1 MWPDASSSL
10 SEVRRAI
17 VALLLVALG
26 GCDGERDETSAEP
39 ASSEAAAEASGTA
52 ALAGVVLPPE
62 RAPVVNPLELPV
74 PLDPAPVA
82 VEQLVFAV
90 PQRMLER
97 ARLGSAM
104 ALRVATV
111 EAVEGDN
118 LVVRTGA
125 DAPYVIHRAYVVV
138 PRLGQLQRGSYVVA
152 GYSGELHHAVVK
164 NLVGDKVLVRFTDV
178 GFKLP
183 DQKVEPKRLGV
194 LGAGLRPGGY
204 AAHLADQ
211 EYRHVLLVSSSPG
224 EGGKRRWLVIGY
236 GGATALVAEDK
247 LRPLPEPRF
256 SPRAGAT
263 VLAAWRGTMV
273 RAQLV
278 SVDDLGL
285 YTVARARAGAPLL
298 VDAGMI
304 MPSE

>member
-1 MWPDASSSL
+1 MG
-10 SEVRRAI
+10 VRLAL
-17 VALLLVALG
+17 ALLLVLTL
-26 GCDGERDETSAEP
+26 GCDDEHDEAAAEP
-39 ASSEAAAEASGTA
+39 ASSEAAAEASGTP

-62 RAPVVNPLELPV
+62 RAPVTNPLELPL
-74 PLDPAPVA
+74 PSDLAPVA
-82 VEQLVFAV
+82 PEQLVFAV
-90 PQRMLER
+90 PRRMLEG
-97 ARLGSAM
+97 ARLGAAM

-111 EAVEGDN
+111 EAVQGDH
-118 LVVRTGA
+118 LVVRIGA

-138 PRLGQLQRGSYVVA
+138 PRLGQLSRGTYAIA
-152 GYSGELHHAVVK
+152 GYAGELRHAVVK

-183 DQKVEPKRLGV
+183 DQKVDPKRLGV

-204 AAHLADQ
+204 AAHLVEQ
-211 EYRHVLLVSSSPG
+211 EYRHVLLVSSSLG

-236 GGATALVAEDK
+236 GGETALVAEDQLK
-247 LRPLPEPRF
+247 PLPQPRF
-256 SPRAGAT
+256 APRAGAT

-273 RAQLV
+273 RAQLL
-278 SVDDLGL
+278 SVDDVGL
-285 YTVARARAGAPLL
+285 YSVARARAGAPLL